1 MSDSDQRATWK
12 LSTRSGSSQTPGPS
26 QTLDRSPN
34 KLTRLFRGISDSVA
48 PQANPSFSPSSQQDS
63 PIRIEQPVA
72 HVYDPDSRRNAVIL
86 DVDPQELRPPSVTDS
101 ISTSRFS
108 IVFPPSPPPDTLQYA
123 FKPLI
128 DNSKSEQNISLDS
141 LSRSASKRFLPKFKA
156 SLGGPP
162 TRLFS
167 RRRKRRTISYESNG
181 EPLDGEEGELI
192 DDEACFMDSFKTRGM
207 GKTIQSVFL
216 IIT

>member
-1 MSDSDQRATWK
+1 MSDSDQRAGWK
-12 LSTRSGSSQTPGPS
+12 LSNRRGRSQIPGTH
-26 QTLDRSPN
+26 QTLERSPS

-48 PQANPSFSPSSQQDS
+48 PQAIPSSSSTSQQDNS
-63 PIRIEQPVA
+63 GRLEQSLA
-72 HVYDPDSRRNAVIL
+72 HIYDPDSRRNAVIL

-108 IVFPPSPPPDTLQYA
+108 IVFPPSPPLDTLQYS

-128 DNSKSEQNISLDS
+128 GNSKSEQNISLDS
-141 LSRSASKRFLPKFKA
+141 LSRYAGKHFLPKFKA
-156 SLGGPP
+156 TLGGPP

-167 RRRKRRTISYESNG
+167 RRRKHRTLSYESNG

-207 GKTIQSVFL
+207 GETM
-216 IIT
+216 